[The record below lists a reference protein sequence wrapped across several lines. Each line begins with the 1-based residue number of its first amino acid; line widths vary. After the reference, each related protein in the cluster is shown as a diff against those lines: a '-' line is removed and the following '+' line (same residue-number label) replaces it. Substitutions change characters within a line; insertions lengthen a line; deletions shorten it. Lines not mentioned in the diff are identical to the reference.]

1 MRLSKLFL
9 LLILIGH
16 AASATADNQKLRV
29 IVPEPDNLQFMSFWV
44 AKGADYLADQG
55 IDLELLVPDQPR
67 AAQQM
72 ITTGEADCAVL
83 PPPMYLELIAE
94 RFRWV
99 LVANLLENDAINLVV
114 RRSVATERQLDP
126 TAPLKERLAKL
137 AGMRIGVAP
146 NPPTRLRALFASVG
160 LDADRDIRMVIFR
173 GNEQNE
179 AFGDGRVDALY
190 AHTPYLEKALVDQD
204 AIMVVD
210 QSKGEVPKLAV
221 RQIHALAVSRTMAKE
236 HKETVQALVRG
247 IARAQQLIH
256 RDQRAAVQAILHEFP
271 DMDER
276 HVTKVVSIYE
286 PAIPR
291 TPRVSADGFQ
301 AALDLFPASRKR
313 PELSGIDLNEFI
325 APEFAKALAD
335 TEKPGTAN

>member
-1 MRLSKLFL
+1 M
-9 LLILIGH
+9 
-16 AASATADNQKLRV
+16 
-29 IVPEPDNLQFMSFWV
+29 IVPDPDNLQFMSFWV
-44 AKGADYLADQG
+44 AKGAGYFADQG
-55 IDLELLVPDQPR
+55 IELELLVPDEPR
-67 AAQQM
+67 GAQRMVLAA
-72 ITTGEADCAVL
+72 EADCAVL

-94 RFRWV
+94 RFPWA

-114 RRSVATERQLDP
+114 RRSLAVERHLDP
-126 TAPLKERLAKL
+126 TAPLKERLIGL
-137 AGMRIGVAP
+137 AGVRIGIAP

-160 LDADRDIRMVIFR
+160 LDADRDVKMVIFR

-204 AIMVVD
+204 AIMLVD
-210 QSKGEVPKLAV
+210 QSKGEAAKLAV
-221 RQIHALAVSRTMAKE
+221 RQIHALAVSRRLITE
-236 HKETVQALVRG
+236 HKDTVQSLVQG
-247 IARAQQLIH
+247 ISKAQQLIH

-276 HVTKVVSIYE
+276 HVVKVVEIYE

-313 PELSGIDLNEFI
+313 PDLTGIDLTEFV
-325 APEFAKALAD
+325 APGFAESAEKAGREPSAR
-335 TEKPGTAN
+335 